1 MQEDV
6 GRQPRTVVERERG
19 LTDHGGDLV
28 QEVYTLEPGEDNGKV
43 HRLKRVGETR
53 NLTDLGNAERFVDD
67 HKRYARYCYKWGKWL
82 IFDGTRWAVDDGGDV
97 EHLMKETVR
106 GIYAEAA
113 METDDAGRKQITDH
127 ARRSEARKRQ
137 TDALFLA
144 RSELALRP
152 EQMDSD
158 PHLLNCANGTVDL
171 RTGVL
176 RAHDPLDYI
185 TKIAPVYYDV
195 STKAPTFEAFLERIL
210 PSWELRQ
217 FVQAVIG
224 YAAIGVNT
232 EEMLAILYGTGANG
246 KSTLVNAVME
256 ALGDYAIQAA
266 PDLLM
271 AKHGAHPTEL
281 ADLFGARFVAAVE
294 TDEGR
299 RLNEGL
305 VKQLTGR
312 DKIKAR
318 RMREDFWQ
326 FDPTH
331 TPILATNHKP
341 EIRGTDHAIW
351 RRLRLVPFDVQIP
364 AAEQDKRL
372 AEKLRDE
379 LPGVLAWIVRGAR
392 IYQKVGLPETE
403 QVRAATSGYREEM
416 DTLAGFFADRCV
428 IHAKARAGAT
438 ALYNAYKDWCDEG
451 GETRLTQTRFG
462 RQLRERGFSS
472 KKAQTVTWY
481 GIGLRDDRPDPNR
494 LDRGTQGDV
503 VDSSYPDPGREGG
516 SEGAKEADNRLK
528 VDGSDPNRLSGES
541 RIDTPNTADIDGGL
555 RQFRPENSING
566 YEISREG
573 GNGEKGSKP
582 SNRLKP
588 STATPRERRLSAEE
602 TERVKRLIT
611 EGVAPEWARAEVLGV
626 EMAGD

>member
-1 MQEDV
+1 MSAAEQVPISAIPEH
-6 GRQPRTVVERERG
+6 RG
-19 LTDHGGDLV
+19 EG
-28 QEVYTLEPGEDNGKV
+28 NGKV
-43 HRLKRVGETR
+43 HRLKSAGETR

-67 HKRYARYCYKWGKWL
+67 HKRYVLYCYKWNRWL
-82 IFDGTRWAVDDGGDV
+82 VFDGTRWAIDDGGDV

-113 METDDAGRKQITDH
+113 METDEARRKQIADH
-127 ARRSEARKRQ
+127 ARRSEGRKRQ
-137 TDALFLA
+137 TDALLLA
-144 RSELALRP
+144 RSELAVRP
-152 EQMDSD
+152 EEMDRD
-158 PHLLNCANGTVDL
+158 PYLLNCANGTVDL

-176 RAHDPLDYI
+176 RPHDREDYI
-185 TKIAPVYYDV
+185 TKLAPTPYAV
-195 STKAPTFEAFLERIL
+195 STQAPSFTAFLERIL
-210 PSWELRQ
+210 PSLDLRQ
-217 FVQAVIG
+217 FVQAVVG

-232 EEMLAILYGTGANG
+232 EEMLAIFHGTGANG
-246 KSTLVNAVME
+246 KSTLVNAIME

-331 TPILATNHKP
+331 TPVLATNHKP
-341 EIRGTDHAIW
+341 EVRGTDHAIW

-364 AAEQDKRL
+364 DKEQDKKL
-372 AEKLRDE
+372 AEKLREE
-379 LPGVLAWIVRGAR
+379 LPGILAWIVRGAL
-392 IYQKVGLPETE
+392 IYQRVGLPETE

-416 DTLAGFFADRCV
+416 DTLAAFFEARCV
-428 IHAKARAGAT
+428 IHPNASAGAT
-438 ALYNAYKDWCDEG
+438 PLYNVYKEWCDAG

-462 RQLRERGFSS
+462 RQLKERGFSN

-481 GIGLRDDRPDPNR
+481 GIGLRDDRPDP
-494 LDRGTQGDV
+494 DRDRPDQGDV
-503 VDSSYPDPGREGG
+503 VDSSNPDKDREAGTGDAQQGG
-516 SEGAKEADNRLK
+516 NRLK
-528 VDGSDPNRLSGES
+528 VDSLGPNRLSGEFG
-541 RIDTPNTADIDGGL
+541 IDKGNSADVGGGL
-555 RQFRPENSING
+555 RQFRPENGIKGHENAH
-566 YEISREG
+566 EG
-573 GNGEKGSKP
+573 GNSEKGSKP
-582 SNRLKP
+582 SNPLKP
-588 STATPRERRLSAEE
+588 STDPPRERRLSAEE
-602 TERVKRLIT
+602 TERVKRLIA
-611 EGVAPEWARAEVLGV
+611 EGMAPDWARAEVLGD
-626 EMAGD
+626 EAS